1 MRGGVVRTEAL
12 EMVYR
17 SDKIETP
24 ALRGID
30 LLIERGEF
38 AAVAG
43 PSGSG
48 KSTLL
53 HIIGGLLHPT
63 AGRVWVNG
71 KCLNELSRDE
81 LAELRLRE
89 VGFVFQAYN
98 LIPILTALENA
109 AFVMELQ
116 GIPPQE
122 RRARALELL
131 RALEIEEL
139 ANRRP
144 DQLSGGQQQ
153 RAAVARAVAP
163 GPSLVLAD
171 EPTANL
177 DSGAGLKLI
186 ELMRSLN
193 EEQGVTFLFATHD
206 MRLLERVERV
216 IYLEDG
222 WIAREGRPRE

>member
-1 MRGGVVRTEAL
+1 MRDGVVRTEAL

-53 HIIGGLLHPT
+53 HIIGGLLRPT

-71 KCLNELSRDE
+71 KCLNELSREE

-116 GIPPQE
+116 GIPTKE
-122 RRARALELL
+122 RRTRALELL

-177 DSGAGLKLI
+177 DSEAGLKLI

-222 WIAREGRPRE
+222 RIAREGRPRE

>member
-1 MRGGVVRTEAL
+1 MRDGVVLTEAL

-53 HIIGGLLHPT
+53 HIIGGLLRPT

-116 GIPPQE
+116 GIPTKE

-153 RAAVARAVAP
+153 RIAVARAVAP

-177 DSGAGLKLI
+177 DSEAGLKLI

-206 MRLLERVERV
+206 TRLLERGKRV

-222 WIAREGRPRE
+222 RIAREGRPRE

>member
-116 GIPPQE
+116 GIPTKE

>member
-116 GIPPQE
+116 GIPTKE

-171 EPTANL
+171 EPTGNL